1 MTVDYHF
8 ENGPFGEMLIAATS
22 KGVCRLSFVDEREM
36 ALYDLKRQFQGE
48 ELRDNYNGVL
58 KGAVKALT
66 DENGLFVKV
75 KLDVD
80 GTPFQIRVWK
90 ALRDIP
96 VGQTTTYKHVAE
108 ALGCPKSSRA
118 VGNAVAKN
126 PIAILIPC
134 HRVIRS
140 DGKIGDYHWGSGL
153 KKALLEREYW
163 MALDDAADQVERID
177 NFHGMRTVPRK
188 TVSESRNVSR

>member
-1 MTVDYHF
+1 
-8 ENGPFGEMLIAATS
+8 MLIVATS
-22 KGVCRLSFVDEREM
+22 KGVCRLSFVDERER
-36 ALYDLKRQFQGE
+36 ALNELKRQFPGTVFRE
-48 ELRDNYNGVL
+48 TLNGTL
-58 KGAVKALT
+58 SEAVKALT
-66 DENGLFVKV
+66 DEIGLQVKV

-80 GTPFQIRVWK
+80 GTPFQIKVWK